1 MARPRIPD
9 EDRSMPVMIS
19 LPKRHQE
26 ALKRMARESAAR
38 GGPMTVSGLIREMV
52 EAHMDS
58 TNPPQALVPLS
69 PDLTSQPADLVP
81 EPDAWAPAQTVAD
94 QMRQLLAASPP
105 KPPSQM
111 TREEREERMRQMDP
125 EGYRKMREAYEEE
138 VRLAPR

>member
-58 TNPPQALVPLS
+58 TSPPQALMPLS
-69 PDLTSQPADLVP
+69 TGPIPQPADPVS
-81 EPDAWAPAQTVAD
+81 EPDAWAPAQSAAD
-94 QMRQLLAASPP
+94 QIRELLVAAPP

-125 EGYRKMREAYEEE
+125 EGWRKMREAYEEE